1 MIKDTEA
8 RDVFDSLVSITFVN
22 GKQLLFWQDRWIG
35 GRSAWDLALK
45 LLKTVTTRSVN
56 ARTVAQGLRT
66 NSWAADLI
74 RPLAEEESSRV

>member
-45 LLKTVTTRSVN
+45 LLKTVTTRS
-56 ARTVAQGLRT
+56 
-66 NSWAADLI
+66 
-74 RPLAEEESSRV
+74 